1 MSKKPLASRVALVTG
16 AGRNIGREIA
26 LSLAASGAAVA
37 VNVRSSVEEGQAVV
51 NEIKARKGH
60 ALLCVADVAEQPA
73 VREMIANIEAQWGRL
88 DVLVNNAAVRR
99 EAKLDD
105 ISAADWHRILA
116 IILDGAF
123 FCTQAA
129 LPLLRKSEQAT
140 IVNIGGMTGH
150 TGAANRLHVVTAK
163 AGLAGMTRALA
174 HELAPDGITVNCVAP
189 GMIDTV
195 RHAASSAASPD
206 HRRRHH
212 TLLARHG
219 TASDIAQSVV
229 WLAGDGARF
238 VTGQVIH
245 VNGGAYLGG

>member
-1 MSKKPLASRVALVTG
+1 MSKGPLASRVALVTG

-26 LSLAASGAAVA
+26 LSLAASGVAVA

-51 NEIKARKGH
+51 DEIKARNGH
-60 ALLCVADVAEQPA
+60 ALLCVADVAEQHA
-73 VREMIANIEAQWGRL
+73 VLEMVASIDAQWGRL

-99 EAKLDD
+99 EAKLGD
-105 ISAADWHRILA
+105 ISAADWHRTLA

-129 LPLLRKSEQAT
+129 LPLLRKSEQPT
-140 IVNIGGMTGH
+140 IINIGGMTGH
-150 TGAANRLHVVTAK
+150 TGAAHRLHVVTAK

-195 RHAASSAASPD
+195 RHAASSTAAPD
-206 HRRRHH
+206 HRRRHQ

-219 TASDIAQSVV
+219 TAAEIAQSVA

>member
-1 MSKKPLASRVALVTG
+1 MALVTG

-26 LSLAASGAAVA
+26 LSFAAAGFAVA
-37 VNVRSSVEEGQAVV
+37 VNVRSSVEEGQSVV
-51 NEIKARKGH
+51 DEITALGER
-60 ALLCVADVAEQPA
+60 ALLCVADVSDQHA
-73 VREMIANIEAQWGRL
+73 VLQMVANIEEKWGRL

-99 EAKLDD
+99 ESKLDD
-105 ISAADWHRILA
+105 ISAAEWHLTLA

-129 LPLLRKSEQAT
+129 LRLLRKSAHPT
-140 IVNIGGMTGH
+140 VVNIGGMTGH
-150 TGAANRLHVVTAK
+150 TGASNRLHVVTAK

-195 RHAASSAASPD
+195 RQAASSSAAPD
-206 HRRRHH
+206 HRRRRH
-212 TLLARHG
+212 TLLARDG
-219 TASDIAQSVV
+219 AASEVAQTVA
-229 WLAGDGARF
+229 WLAGEGARF